1 MPEVHSLLSPSASH
15 RWMSCPASVRL
26 SKDIPS
32 KTSKYAKEGTAVHKV
47 IELSIKNNMSPLSF
61 RRKTV
66 EGVTITDT
74 MARNAWLFVEYFN
87 THHLPGQDIAESE
100 LWVDL
105 RFLGV
110 DGLDGGT
117 ADGVVVTKDSITVMD
132 YKNGSGVKVE
142 SNMNTQLLCYA
153 VGLVHM
159 FKGRKKVTLVI
170 IQPNVCEEPIEWT
183 LTTAEVMF
191 WCKYVLVPKA
201 RACLD
206 IMAPCYPSTSAC
218 RFCPHA
224 DSCKSYYDSVNL
236 CTRSDF
242 ASEAV
247 LPAVESMTQEQK
259 ERVTYYGDMIR
270 NFIEAV
276 ENSVK
281 DDLMRGIAG
290 YSLLKLVR
298 KNTRRKLKEDALDD
312 VTSPLWDVLT
322 EDEVYTKKPR
332 ALSEL
337 EKAIKKVSDKD
348 TAKKIIDTITEKPE
362 GELVVVPY
370 EDKRNAVEP
379 LTSEFTQV
387 GE

>member
-15 RWMSCPASVRL
+15 RWMSCPASVRK

-47 IELSIKNNMSPLSF
+47 IELSIKDNVSPLSF

-66 EGVTITDT
+66 EDVKITDT
-74 MARNAWLFVEYFN
+74 MARNACQFVEYFN
-87 THHLPGQDIAESE
+87 THHLPGHDISESE

-105 RFLGV
+105 KFLGV
-110 DGLDGGT
+110 PGLDGGT
-117 ADGVVVTKDSITVMD
+117 ADGVLVTEDSITVMD

-142 SNMNTQLLCYA
+142 SFMNTQLLCYA

-159 FKGRKKVTLVI
+159 YPGRKEVTLVI
-170 IQPNVCEEPIEWT
+170 IQPNVCDEPIEWT
-183 LTTAEVMF
+183 VSTAEVMF
-191 WCKYVLVPKA
+191 WAKHVLIPKA
-201 RACLD
+201 KACLD
-206 IMAPCYPSTSAC
+206 VLAPCCPSTSAC
-218 RFCPHA
+218 RFCPCA
-224 DSCKSYYDSVNL
+224 GSCKAYYDTTCL
-236 CTRSDF
+236 CARVDF
-242 ASEAV
+242 SEEAV
-247 LPAVESMTQEQK
+247 LPAVESLTQEQK
-259 ERVTYYGDMIR
+259 ERVAYYGDMIR

-281 DDLMRGIAG
+281 DDLMRGETG

-312 VTSPLWDVLT
+312 VTSPLWDVLS
-322 EDEVYTKKPR
+322 EDEVYTKKPK

-348 TAKKIIDTITEKPE
+348 TAKKIIDSITEKPE
-362 GELVVVPY
+362 GDLIVVSY
-370 EDKRNAVEP
+370 EDKRTAVEP
-379 LTSEFTQV
+379 LTSEFNQI

>member
-47 IELSIKNNMSPLSF
+47 IELSIKNDMSPLSF

-66 EGVTITDT
+66 EDVIITDA
-74 MARNAWLFVEYFN
+74 MARNAWRFVEYFD
-87 THHLPGQDIAESE
+87 THHHPGHDIAESE

-105 RFLGV
+105 RFLGIE
-110 DGLDGGT
+110 GLDGGT
-117 ADGVVVTKDSITVMD
+117 ADGVLVTKDSITVMD

-159 FKGRKKVTLVI
+159 FPGRKEVTLVI
-170 IQPNVCEEPIEWT
+170 IQPNVCEDPIEWT
-183 LTTAEVMF
+183 ISTAEVMF
-191 WCKYVLVPKA
+191 WAKYVLIPKA
-201 RACLD
+201 KACLD
-206 IMAPCYPSTSAC
+206 ILAPCCPSVSAC

-224 DSCKSYYDSVNL
+224 GSCKAYYDSMNI
-236 CTRSDF
+236 CARSDF
-242 ASEAV
+242 TSEAV
-247 LPAVESMTQEQK
+247 LPAVESLTQEQK
-259 ERVTYYGDMIR
+259 ERVVYYGGMIR

-281 DDLMRGIAG
+281 DDLMRGVAG

-337 EKAIKKVSDKD
+337 EKAIKKVSDKN
-348 TAKKIIDTITEKPE
+348 TAKKIIDSITEKPD
-362 GELVVVPY
+362 GELVVVSY
-370 EDKRNAVEP
+370 EDKRTAVEP
-379 LTSEFTQV
+379 LTSEFTQI

>member
-15 RWMSCPASVRL
+15 RWMSCPASVMM
-26 SKDIPS
+26 SKGIPS
-32 KTSKYAKEGTAVHKV
+32 KSSEYAKEGTAVHKV

-61 RRKTV
+61 RGKVV

-74 MARNAWLFVEYFN
+74 MARNAWHFVEYFN
-87 THHLPGQDIAESE
+87 THHLQEIDIGESE
-100 LWVDL
+100 LWIDL
-105 RFLGV
+105 KFLGIE
-110 DGLDGGT
+110 GLDGGT
-117 ADGVVVTKDSITVMD
+117 ADGVLVTKDSITVLD

-142 SNMNTQLLCYA
+142 SYMNTQLLCYA

-159 FKGRKKVTLVI
+159 FKGRKEVTLVI

-201 RACLD
+201 KACFDSL
-206 IMAPCYPSTSAC
+206 APCCPSSSAC
-218 RFCPHA
+218 RFCPCA
-224 DSCKSYYDSVNL
+224 GSCKACYERMNL
-236 CTRSDF
+236 CVRSDF
-242 ASEAV
+242 ASEAI
-247 LPAVESMTQEQK
+247 LPAVESLTQEQK
-259 ERVTYYGDMIR
+259 ERVVYHGGMIR

-281 DDLMRGIAG
+281 DDLMRGVAG

-298 KNTRRKLKEDALDD
+298 KNTRRKLVEDALDD

-337 EKAIKKVSDKD
+337 EKAIKNVSDKQ
-348 TAKKIIDTITEKPE
+348 TAKKIIDSITEKPE
-362 GELVVVPY
+362 GELIVVPY
-370 EDKRNAVEP
+370 EDKRLAVEP
-379 LTSEFTQV
+379 LTSEFAQI

>member
-1 MPEVHSLLSPSASH
+1 MPEIHSLLSPSASH
-15 RWMSCPASVRL
+15 RWMSCPASVMM

-32 KTSKYAKEGTAVHKV
+32 KSSKYAKEGTAVHKV

-66 EGVTITDT
+66 EDIMITDT
-74 MARNAWLFVEYFN
+74 MARNAWRFVEYFD
-87 THHLPGQDIAESE
+87 THHIPEHDIAESE
-100 LWVDL
+100 LWIDL
-105 RFLGV
+105 KFLGIE
-110 DGLDGGT
+110 GLDGGT
-117 ADGVVVTKDSITVMD
+117 ADGVLVTKDSITVMD

-159 FKGRKKVTLVI
+159 FPGRKEVTLVI

-183 LTTAEVMF
+183 ISTAEVMF
-191 WCKYVLVPKA
+191 WAKYVLIPKA
-201 RACLD
+201 KACFD
-206 IMAPCYPSTSAC
+206 IMAPCCPSSSAC
-218 RFCPHA
+218 RFCPCA
-224 DSCKSYYDSVNL
+224 SSCKACYDRMNL
-236 CTRSDF
+236 CVRSDF
-242 ASEAV
+242 ASEPI
-247 LPAVESMTQEQK
+247 LPAVESLTQEQK
-259 ERVTYYGDMIR
+259 ERVVYHGGMIR

-281 DDLMRGIAG
+281 DDLMRGVAG

-298 KNTRRKLKEDALDD
+298 KNTRRKLVEDALDD

-322 EDEVYTKKPR
+322 EDEVYTKRPR

-337 EKAIKKVSDKD
+337 EKAIQNVSDKQ
-348 TAKKIIDTITEKPE
+348 TAKKIIDSITEKPE
-362 GELVVVPY
+362 GELIVVPY
-370 EDKRNAVEP
+370 EDKRLAVKP
-379 LTSEFTQV
+379 LTSEFDQI

>member
-32 KTSKYAKEGTAVHKV
+32 KTSKYAKEGTAVHKI
-47 IELSIKNNMSPLSF
+47 IELSIKNNVSPLSF

-66 EGVTITDT
+66 EDVVITDA
-74 MARNAWLFVEYFN
+74 MSHNACRFVEYFN
-87 THHLPGQDIAESE
+87 MHHIPGQDIAESE

-105 RFLGV
+105 KFLGIT
-110 DGLDGGT
+110 GLDGGT
-117 ADGVVVTKDSITVMD
+117 ADGVLVTKDSITVMD

-159 FKGRKKVTLVI
+159 FPGRKEITLVI

-183 LTTAEVMF
+183 ISTAEVMI
-191 WCKYVLVPKA
+191 WCKYVLVPKGK
-201 RACLD
+201 ACLD
-206 IMAPCYPSTSAC
+206 ILAPCCPSVSAC
-218 RFCPHA
+218 RFCPYA
-224 DSCKSYYDSVNL
+224 GYCKAYYNSMNL

-242 ASEAV
+242 TSDV
-247 LPAVESMTQEQK
+247 ILPEVESLTQEQK
-259 ERVTYYGDMIR
+259 ERVVYYGDMIR

-322 EDEVYTKKPR
+322 EDEAYTKKPR

-348 TAKKIIDTITEKPE
+348 TAKKIIDSITEKPE
-362 GELVVVPY
+362 GELVVVSY
-370 EDKRNAVEP
+370 EDKRMAVEP
-379 LTSEFTQV
+379 LTSEFTKI